1 MAISTQ
7 QAVHAAQQS
16 NIYSLDAIIAGTGIG
31 VWAFDVDTLQFKVC
45 PTFKGLLRLPNRNA
59 YNFADLLRTIA
70 FSCRKKV
77 IKEIKNICSSG
88 GNVAIEFKVA
98 ADQALDCRWFKVTG
112 KSYAQCDDQ
121 QGMYMGI
128 LTDITEEK
136 MKEIWNHDRLALLSH
151 ELKGPLSTIR
161 LYLQRACKIS
171 SDKKVDDA
179 AIFMDKADEQVS
191 AMSLLMDDFLSYSTV
206 GNTTMT
212 LCYEWFD
219 MNLLVSNIV
228 GEMQLKYPGYTFV
241 IDVPS
246 QHIRADKRKITQVI
260 LNYLTNAVKYSP
272 AGSGIIVHCSVEN
285 GKLKMM
291 VKDMGIGIDPEYH
304 QKVFDRY
311 YRTPGTKADG
321 FGLGLYL
328 VKEIINQHG
337 GHVWVESSLNKGS
350 SFYFSLP
357 ILMNTD

>member
-1 MAISTQ
+1 MAINTQ
-7 QAVHAAQQS
+7 QAARVAQQS

-31 VWAFDVDTLQFKVC
+31 VWALDLDTLQFKVC
-45 PTFKGLLRLPNRNA
+45 PTFKSLLGLPHRNA

-77 IKEIKNICSSG
+77 IQEIKNLCSSG
-88 GNVAIEFKVA
+88 AKMAIEFMVA
-98 ADQALDCRWFKVTG
+98 GEQAMDGRWFKITG
-112 KSYAQCDDQ
+112 KSYAQYDDQ

-128 LTDITEEK
+128 LTDVTEEK
-136 MKEIWNHDRLALLSH
+136 MKEIWNNDRLALLSH

-161 LYLQRACKIS
+161 LYLQRAGKIS
-171 SDKKVDDA
+171 NDRNVGDI

-191 AMSLLMDDFLSYSTV
+191 AMSLLMDDFLSYSTID
-206 GNTTMT
+206 NTRMT

-219 MNLLVSNIV
+219 MNLLVSNIA

-272 AGSGIIVHCSVEN
+272 AGSGIKVNCCVE
-285 GKLKMM
+285 GGELKMM
-291 VKDMGIGIDPEYH
+291 VKDKGIGINPDYH

-311 YRTPGTKADG
+311 YRTPGTRAEG

-337 GHVWVESSLNKGS
+337 GNVWVESTLHKGS

-357 ILMNTD
+357 VTVSQ

>member
-1 MAISTQ
+1 MAINTQ
-7 QAVHAAQQS
+7 QAAHVAQQG

-31 VWAFDVDTLQFKVC
+31 VWALDVDTLQFKVC
-45 PTFKGLLRLPNRNA
+45 PTFKSLLRLPHRDA

-77 IKEIKNICSSG
+77 IKEIKNVCSSG
-88 GNVAIEFKVA
+88 ARVAIEFMVA
-98 ADQALDCRWFKVTG
+98 GECAIDSKWFKITG
-112 KSYAQCDDQ
+112 KSYGQFDDQ
-121 QGMYMGI
+121 QGTYMGI

-136 MKEIWNHDRLALLSH
+136 TKEIWNNDRLALLSH

-171 SDKKVDDA
+171 IDKNVGDA

-191 AMSLLMDDFLSYSTV
+191 AMSMLMDDFLSYSTV
-206 GNTTMT
+206 GNTRMT

-219 MNLLVSNIV
+219 ISLLVSDIA
-228 GEMQLKYPGYTFV
+228 GQMQLKQPGYTFV
-241 IDVPS
+241 IAVSS

-272 AGSGIIVHCSVEN
+272 KGSCIRVECCLES
-285 GKLKMM
+285 GELKMM
-291 VKDMGIGIDPEYH
+291 VKDKGIGINPAYH
-304 QKVFDRY
+304 EKVFDRY
-311 YRTPGTKADG
+311 YRTPGTRAEG

-328 VKEIINQHG
+328 VKEIISQHG
-337 GHVWVESSLNKGS
+337 GKVWVESSLDKGS

-357 ILMNTD
+357 VPLKE